1 MLVGIVEG
9 EKHSHQFCHQP
20 RVAGHSFAVRS
31 HALNSTPTNNIGN
44 HTATTS
50 IDSGSSLTFI
60 SPALANTIAC
70 FPVPSSKLAVK
81 IASGGILYSE
91 FTCFACPYTIQ
102 GEEFQSDFKVIDLKG
117 YDIILGVD

>member
-1 MLVGIVEG
+1 M
-9 EKHSHQFCHQP
+9 
-20 RVAGHSFAVRS
+20 
-31 HALNSTPTNNIGN
+31 HALMGIGAAPNTFSVVVNIGN
-44 HTATTS
+44 HTATAL

-102 GEEFQSDFKVIDLKG
+102 GEEF
-117 YDIILGVD
+117 